1 MDPGAAAIKENINIL
16 MVEDN
21 DDFGK
26 LVELYL
32 SNHPNY
38 VFHLTWE
45 KSGEDGLR
53 VLDSDQNFHIILM
66 DYNLPGINGVEVTS
80 ILVQRGI
87 TIPVVFITVNR
98 DFNLAVETMKL
109 GVEDFLVKEEISTPV
124 LPRTIVSVLE
134 RVRLRQQLSALEI
147 SSQRLEAM
155 QELVLG
161 ISQDLVTPLNAM
173 EKNVQQ
179 LSQSGLA
186 SDMSMYLRIIG
197 ENVERMQ
204 LKLSKLKSLK
214 QDKTVQYIKNIK
226 MIDISD

>member
-1 MDPGAAAIKENINIL
+1 MKEVIDIL
-16 MVEDN
+16 MIEDN

-32 SNHPNY
+32 SQHPDY
-38 VFHLTWE
+38 IFHLVWR
-45 KSGEDGLR
+45 KSGEDGLLELER
-53 VLDSDQNFHIILM
+53 NLNFHIILM
-66 DYNLPGINGVEVTS
+66 DYNLPGINGVEVTRS
-80 ILVQRGI
+80 LIQRGI

-147 SSQRLEAM
+147 SSKRIEAI

-161 ISQDLVTPLNAM
+161 ISQDLVTPLESM
-173 EKNVQQ
+173 KKNVDE
-179 LSQSGLA
+179 LMHSQVA
-186 SDMSMYLRIIG
+186 TDMKMYLRIIS
-197 ENVERMQ
+197 ENVDRMQ

-214 QDKTVQYIKNIK
+214 EDKTIQYIKNIR

>member
-1 MDPGAAAIKENINIL
+1 MKDTIKIL
-16 MVEDN
+16 MIEDN

-32 SNHPNY
+32 SQHPEY
-38 VFHLTWE
+38 VFQLVWK

-53 VLDSDQNFHIILM
+53 ELESNLDFHIILM
-66 DYNLPGINGVEVTS
+66 DYNLPGMNGVEVTRS
-80 ILVQRGI
+80 LIERGI
-87 TIPVVFITVNR
+87 TIPVVFITVHR

-147 SSQRLEAM
+147 SSKRIEAI

-161 ISQDLVTPLNAM
+161 ISQDLVTPLEAM
-173 EKNVQQ
+173 KRNVDE
-179 LSQSGLA
+179 LMGSQVA
-186 SDMSMYLRIIG
+186 ADMKMYLRIIN

-214 QDKTVQYIKNIK
+214 EDKTVQYIKNIR
-226 MIDISD
+226 MIDISG

>member
-1 MDPGAAAIKENINIL
+1 MKERINIL
-16 MVEDN
+16 MIEDN

-32 SNHPNY
+32 SQHPDY
-38 VFHLTWE
+38 VFNLVWK
-45 KSGEDGLR
+45 KSGEDGLKEFEANSNYH
-53 VLDSDQNFHIILM
+53 VILM
-66 DYNLPGINGVEVTS
+66 DYNLPGMNGVEVTS
-80 ILVQRGI
+80 ALVQRGI

-147 SSQRLEAM
+147 SSQRIEAI

-161 ISQDLVTPLNAM
+161 ISQDLVTPLDSM
-173 EKNVQQ
+173 KKNVDV
-179 LSQSGLA
+179 LLQSRIA
-186 SDMSMYLRIIG
+186 TDMKMYLRIIS

-204 LKLSKLKSLK
+204 LKLSRLKSLK
-214 QDKTVQYIKNIK
+214 EDKTVQYIKNIR

>member
-1 MDPGAAAIKENINIL
+1 MKERINIL
-16 MVEDN
+16 MIEDN

-32 SNHPNY
+32 SQHPDY
-38 VFHLTWE
+38 VFNLVW
-45 KSGEDGLR
+45 KKNGEDGLEEFEANSNYH
-53 VLDSDQNFHIILM
+53 VILM
-66 DYNLPGINGVEVTS
+66 DYNLPGMNGVEVTS
-80 ILVQRGI
+80 ALVQRGI
-87 TIPVVFITVNR
+87 TVPVVFITVNR

-124 LPRTIVSVLE
+124 LPRTVVSVLE

-147 SSQRLEAM
+147 STQRIEAI

-161 ISQDLVTPLNAM
+161 ISQDLVTPLDAM
-173 EKNVQQ
+173 KKNVDM
-179 LSQSGLA
+179 LLQSRIA
-186 SDMSMYLRIIG
+186 IDMKMYLRIIS

-204 LKLSKLKSLK
+204 VKLSRLQSLK
-214 QDKTVQYIKNIK
+214 EDKTVQYIKNIR

>member
-1 MDPGAAAIKENINIL
+1 MEMNTMKERINIL
-16 MVEDN
+16 MIEDN

-32 SNHPNY
+32 SQHPDY
-38 VFHLTWE
+38 VFNLVWKKT
-45 KSGEDGLR
+45 GEDGLKEFEANSNYH
-53 VLDSDQNFHIILM
+53 VILM
-66 DYNLPGINGVEVTS
+66 DYNLPGMNGVEVTS
-80 ILVQRGI
+80 ALVQRGI
-87 TIPVVFITVNR
+87 TVPVVFITVNR

-124 LPRTIVSVLE
+124 LPRTVVSVLE

-147 SSQRLEAM
+147 STQRIEAI

-161 ISQDLVTPLNAM
+161 ISQDLVTPLDAM
-173 EKNVQQ
+173 KKNVDM
-179 LSQSGLA
+179 LLQSRIA
-186 SDMSMYLRIIG
+186 IDMKMYLRIIS

-204 LKLSKLKSLK
+204 VKLSRLQSLK
-214 QDKTVQYIKNIK
+214 EDKTVQYIKNIR

>member
-1 MDPGAAAIKENINIL
+1 MKERINIL
-16 MVEDN
+16 MIEDN

-32 SNHPNY
+32 SQHPDY
-38 VFHLTWE
+38 VFNLVWKKT
-45 KSGEDGLR
+45 GEDGLKEFEANSNYH
-53 VLDSDQNFHIILM
+53 VILM
-66 DYNLPGINGVEVTS
+66 DYNLPGMNGVEVTS
-80 ILVQRGI
+80 ALVQRGI
-87 TIPVVFITVNR
+87 TVPVVFIPVNR

-124 LPRTIVSVLE
+124 LPRTVVSVLE

-147 SSQRLEAM
+147 STQRIEAI

-161 ISQDLVTPLNAM
+161 ISQDLVTPLDAM
-173 EKNVQQ
+173 KKNVD
-179 LSQSGLA
+179 LLLQSRIA
-186 SDMSMYLRIIG
+186 TDMKMYLRIIS

-204 LKLSKLKSLK
+204 VKLSRLQSLK
-214 QDKTVQYIKNIK
+214 EDKTVQYIKNIR

>member
-1 MDPGAAAIKENINIL
+1 MKETIKIL
-16 MVEDN
+16 MIEDN

-32 SNHPNY
+32 SQHPDY
-38 VFHLTWE
+38 VFQLVWK
-45 KSGEDGLR
+45 KSGEEGLQE
-53 VLDSDQNFHIILM
+53 LETNSNFHIILM
-66 DYNLPGINGVEVTS
+66 DYNLPGINGVEVTRS
-80 ILVQRGI
+80 LIEKGI
-87 TIPVVFITVNR
+87 TIPVVFITVHR

-109 GVEDFLVKEEISTPV
+109 GVEDFLVKDEISTPV

-147 SSQRLEAM
+147 SSKRIEAI

-161 ISQDLVTPLNAM
+161 ISQDLVTPLDAM
-173 EKNVQQ
+173 KRNVDQ
-179 LSQSGLA
+179 LMMSQVA
-186 SDMSMYLRIIG
+186 ADMKMYLRIIN

-214 QDKTVQYIKNIK
+214 EDKTVQYIKNIR
-226 MIDISD
+226 MIDISG

>member
-1 MDPGAAAIKENINIL
+1 MKERINIL
-16 MVEDN
+16 MIEDN

-32 SNHPNY
+32 SQHPDY
-38 VFHLTWE
+38 VFNLVWKKT
-45 KSGEDGLR
+45 GEDGLKEFEANSNYH
-53 VLDSDQNFHIILM
+53 VILM
-66 DYNLPGINGVEVTS
+66 DYNLPGMNGVEVTS
-80 ILVQRGI
+80 ALVQRGI
-87 TIPVVFITVNR
+87 TVPVVFITVNR

-124 LPRTIVSVLE
+124 LPRTVVSVLE

-147 SSQRLEAM
+147 STQRIEAI

-161 ISQDLVTPLNAM
+161 ISQDLVTPLDAM
-173 EKNVQQ
+173 KKNVDM
-179 LSQSGLA
+179 LLQSRIA
-186 SDMSMYLRIIG
+186 TDMKMYLRIIS

-204 LKLSKLKSLK
+204 VKLSRLQSLK
-214 QDKTVQYIKNIK
+214 EDKTVQYIKNIR

>member
-1 MDPGAAAIKENINIL
+1 MKDTIKIL
-16 MVEDN
+16 MIEDN

-32 SNHPNY
+32 SQYSEY
-38 VFHLTWE
+38 VFQLVWK
-45 KSGEDGLR
+45 KSGEDGLMEIETNT
-53 VLDSDQNFHIILM
+53 DFHIILM
-66 DYNLPGINGVEVTS
+66 DYNLPGMNGVEVTRS
-80 ILVQRGI
+80 LIEKGI

-98 DFNLAVETMKL
+98 DFSLAVETMKL
-109 GVEDFLVKEEISTPV
+109 GVEDFLVKDEISTPV

-147 SSQRLEAM
+147 SSQRIEAI

-161 ISQDLVTPLNAM
+161 ISQDLVTPLDAM
-173 EKNVQQ
+173 KRNVDE
-179 LSQSGLA
+179 LMRSQIA
-186 SDMSMYLRIIG
+186 ADMKMYLRIIS

-214 QDKTVQYIKNIK
+214 EDKTVQYIKNIR
-226 MIDISD
+226 MIDISG

>member
-1 MDPGAAAIKENINIL
+1 MKERINIL
-16 MVEDN
+16 MIEDN

-32 SNHPNY
+32 SQHPNY
-38 VFHLTWE
+38 VFNLVWK
-45 KSGEDGLR
+45 KSGEDGLKEFEANSNYH
-53 VLDSDQNFHIILM
+53 VILM
-66 DYNLPGINGVEVTS
+66 DYNLPGMNGVEVTS
-80 ILVQRGI
+80 ALVQRGI

-147 SSQRLEAM
+147 SSQRIEAI

-161 ISQDLVTPLNAM
+161 ISQDLVTPLDSM
-173 EKNVQQ
+173 KKNVDV
-179 LSQSGLA
+179 LLQSRIA
-186 SDMSMYLRIIG
+186 TDMKMYLRIIS

-204 LKLSKLKSLK
+204 LKLSRLKSLK
-214 QDKTVQYIKNIK
+214 EDKTVQYIKNIR

>member
-1 MDPGAAAIKENINIL
+1 MKETINIL
-16 MVEDN
+16 MIEDN

-32 SNHPNY
+32 SQHPDY
-38 VFHLTWE
+38 TFQLVWK
-45 KSGEDGLR
+45 KSGEDGLKE
-53 VLDSDQNFHIILM
+53 LQTNSNFHVILM
-66 DYNLPGINGVEVTS
+66 DYNLPGMNGVEVTS
-80 ILVQRGI
+80 TLVQRGV

-134 RVRLRQQLSALEI
+134 RVRLRQQLSTLEI
-147 SSQRLEAM
+147 SSQRIEAI

-161 ISQDLVTPLNAM
+161 ISQDLITPLDAM
-173 EKNVQQ
+173 KKNVDE
-179 LSQSGLA
+179 LMQSRIA
-186 SDMSMYLRIIG
+186 ADMKMYLRIIS

-204 LKLSKLKSLK
+204 TKLSRLKSLK
-214 QDKTVQYIKNIK
+214 EDKTVQYIKNIR

>member
-1 MDPGAAAIKENINIL
+1 MEMNTMKERINIL
-16 MVEDN
+16 MIEDN

-32 SNHPNY
+32 SQHPDY
-38 VFHLTWE
+38 VFNLVW
-45 KSGEDGLR
+45 KKNGEDGLEEFEANSNYH
-53 VLDSDQNFHIILM
+53 VILM
-66 DYNLPGINGVEVTS
+66 DYNLPGMNGVEVTS
-80 ILVQRGI
+80 ALVQRGI
-87 TIPVVFITVNR
+87 TVPVVFITVNR

-124 LPRTIVSVLE
+124 LPRTVVSVLE

-147 SSQRLEAM
+147 STQRIEAI

-161 ISQDLVTPLNAM
+161 ISQDLVTPLDAM
-173 EKNVQQ
+173 KKNVDM
-179 LSQSGLA
+179 LLQSRIA
-186 SDMSMYLRIIG
+186 IDMKMYLRIIS

-204 LKLSKLKSLK
+204 VKLSRLQSLK
-214 QDKTVQYIKNIK
+214 EDKTVQYIKNIR

>member
-1 MDPGAAAIKENINIL
+1 MNTMKERINIL
-16 MVEDN
+16 MIEDN

-32 SNHPNY
+32 SQHPDY
-38 VFHLTWE
+38 VFNLVWKKT
-45 KSGEDGLR
+45 GEDGLKEFEANSNYH
-53 VLDSDQNFHIILM
+53 VILM
-66 DYNLPGINGVEVTS
+66 DYNLPGMNGVEVTS
-80 ILVQRGI
+80 ALVQRGI
-87 TIPVVFITVNR
+87 TVPVVFITVNR

-124 LPRTIVSVLE
+124 LPRTVVSVLE

-147 SSQRLEAM
+147 STQRIEAI

-161 ISQDLVTPLNAM
+161 ISQDLVTPLDAM
-173 EKNVQQ
+173 KKNVDM
-179 LSQSGLA
+179 LLQSRIA
-186 SDMSMYLRIIG
+186 IDMKMYLRIIS

-204 LKLSKLKSLK
+204 VKLSRLQSLK
-214 QDKTVQYIKNIK
+214 EDKTVQYIKNIR

>member
-1 MDPGAAAIKENINIL
+1 MKDTIKIL
-16 MVEDN
+16 MIEDN

-32 SNHPNY
+32 SQHPEY
-38 VFHLTWE
+38 VFQLVWK
-45 KSGEDGLR
+45 KSGEEGLGE
-53 VLDSDQNFHIILM
+53 LETNSDFHIILM
-66 DYNLPGINGVEVTS
+66 DYNLPGMNGVEVTRS
-80 ILVQRGI
+80 LIEKGI
-87 TIPVVFITVNR
+87 TTPVVFITVNR

-109 GVEDFLVKEEISTPV
+109 GVEDFLVKDEISTPV

-147 SSQRLEAM
+147 SSKRIEAI

-161 ISQDLVTPLNAM
+161 ISQDLVTPLDAM
-173 EKNVQQ
+173 KRNVDE
-179 LSQSGLA
+179 LMRSQIA
-186 SDMSMYLRIIG
+186 ADMKMYLRIIN

-214 QDKTVQYIKNIK
+214 EDKTVQYIKNIR
-226 MIDISD
+226 MIDISG

>member
-1 MDPGAAAIKENINIL
+1 MKEVINIL

-21 DDFGK
+21 EDFGK

-32 SNHPNY
+32 SQHPEY
-38 VFHLTWE
+38 VFQLVWE
-45 KSGEDGLR
+45 KSGEDGLK
-53 VLDSDQNFHIILM
+53 VLETNQNFHIVLM
-66 DYNLPGINGVEVTS
+66 DYNLPGMNGVEVTS
-80 ILVQRGI
+80 TLVQRGI

-147 SSQRLEAM
+147 SSQRMEAI

-161 ISQDLVTPLNAM
+161 ISQDLLTPLEAM
-173 EKNVQQ
+173 ERNVQQ
-179 LSQSGLA
+179 LAQSHLA

>member
-1 MDPGAAAIKENINIL
+1 MKERINIL
-16 MVEDN
+16 MIEDN

-32 SNHPNY
+32 SQHPDY
-38 VFHLTWE
+38 IFSLVWKKT
-45 KSGEDGLR
+45 GEDGLKEFEENPNYH
-53 VLDSDQNFHIILM
+53 VILM
-66 DYNLPGINGVEVTS
+66 DYNLPGMNGVEVTS
-80 ILVQRGI
+80 ALVQGGI
-87 TIPVVFITVNR
+87 TVPIVFITVNR

-147 SSQRLEAM
+147 SSQRIEAI

-161 ISQDLVTPLNAM
+161 ISQDLVTPLESM
-173 EKNVQQ
+173 KKNVDV
-179 LSQSGLA
+179 LMTSRIA
-186 SDMSMYLRIIG
+186 TDMRMYLRIIN

-204 LKLSKLKSLK
+204 LKLSRLKSLK
-214 QDKTVQYIKNIK
+214 EDKTVQYIKNIR

>member
-1 MDPGAAAIKENINIL
+1 MLTMKERINIL
-16 MVEDN
+16 LIEDN

-32 SNHPNY
+32 SQHPDY
-38 VFHLTWE
+38 VFNLVW
-45 KSGEDGLR
+45 KKNGEAGLAEFESNSNYH
-53 VLDSDQNFHIILM
+53 VVLM

-80 ILVQRGI
+80 ALVQRGI
-87 TIPVVFITVNR
+87 AVPVVFITVNR

-147 SSQRLEAM
+147 SSQRIEAI

-161 ISQDLVTPLNAM
+161 ISQDLVTPLDSM
-173 EKNVQQ
+173 KKNV
-179 LSQSGLA
+179 
-186 SDMSMYLRIIG
+186 DMLLHSPIATDMKMYLRIIS

-204 LKLSKLKSLK
+204 VKLSRLKSLK
-214 QDKTVQYIKNIK
+214 EDKTVQYIKNIR

>member
-1 MDPGAAAIKENINIL
+1 MEMNTMKERINIL
-16 MVEDN
+16 MIEDN

-32 SNHPNY
+32 SQHPDY
-38 VFHLTWE
+38 VFNLVWKKT
-45 KSGEDGLR
+45 GEDGLKEFEANSNYH
-53 VLDSDQNFHIILM
+53 VILM
-66 DYNLPGINGVEVTS
+66 DYNLPGMNGVEVTS
-80 ILVQRGI
+80 ALVQRGI
-87 TIPVVFITVNR
+87 TVPVVFITVNR

-124 LPRTIVSVLE
+124 LPRTVVSVLE

-147 SSQRLEAM
+147 STQRIEAI

-161 ISQDLVTPLNAM
+161 ISQDLVTPLDAM
-173 EKNVQQ
+173 KKNVDM
-179 LSQSGLA
+179 LLQSRIA
-186 SDMSMYLRIIG
+186 IDMKMYLRIIS

-204 LKLSKLKSLK
+204 TKLSRLQSLK
-214 QDKTVQYIKNIK
+214 EDKTIQYIKNIR

>member
-1 MDPGAAAIKENINIL
+1 MMIL
-16 MVEDN
+16 ASWWN
-21 DDFGK
+21 CN
-26 LVELYL
+26 L
-32 SNHPNY
+32 SQHPDY
-38 VFHLTWE
+38 VFNLVWK
-45 KSGEDGLR
+45 KSGEDGLKEFEANSNYH
-53 VLDSDQNFHIILM
+53 VILM
-66 DYNLPGINGVEVTS
+66 DYNLPGMNGVEVTS
-80 ILVQRGI
+80 ALVQRGI

-147 SSQRLEAM
+147 SSQRVEAI

-161 ISQDLVTPLNAM
+161 ISQDLVTPLDSM
-173 EKNVQQ
+173 KKNVDV
-179 LSQSGLA
+179 LLQSRIA
-186 SDMSMYLRIIG
+186 TDMKMYLRIIS

-204 LKLSKLKSLK
+204 LKLSRLKSLK
-214 QDKTVQYIKNIK
+214 EDKTVQYIKNIR

>member
-1 MDPGAAAIKENINIL
+1 MKERINIL
-16 MVEDN
+16 IIEDN

-32 SNHPNY
+32 SQHPDY
-38 VFHLTWE
+38 VFNLVW
-45 KSGEDGLR
+45 KKNGEDGLEEFEANSNYH
-53 VLDSDQNFHIILM
+53 VILM
-66 DYNLPGINGVEVTS
+66 DYNLPGMNGVEVTS
-80 ILVQRGI
+80 ALVQRGI
-87 TIPVVFITVNR
+87 TVPVVFITVNR

-124 LPRTIVSVLE
+124 LPRTVVSVLE

-147 SSQRLEAM
+147 STQRIEAI

-161 ISQDLVTPLNAM
+161 ISQDLVTPLDAM
-173 EKNVQQ
+173 KKNVD
-179 LSQSGLA
+179 LLLQSRIA
-186 SDMSMYLRIIG
+186 TDMKMYLRIIS

-204 LKLSKLKSLK
+204 VKLSRLQSLK
-214 QDKTVQYIKNIK
+214 EDKTVQYIKNIK

>member
-1 MDPGAAAIKENINIL
+1 MKERINIL
-16 MVEDN
+16 MIEDN

-32 SNHPNY
+32 SQHPDY
-38 VFHLTWE
+38 VFNLVW
-45 KSGEDGLR
+45 KKNGEDGLKEFEANSNYH
-53 VLDSDQNFHIILM
+53 VILM
-66 DYNLPGINGVEVTS
+66 DYNLPGMNGVEVTTA
-80 ILVQRGI
+80 LVQRGI
-87 TIPVVFITVNR
+87 TVPVVFITVNR

-124 LPRTIVSVLE
+124 LPRTVVSVLE

-147 SSQRLEAM
+147 STQRIEAI

-161 ISQDLVTPLNAM
+161 ISQDLVTPLDAM
-173 EKNVQQ
+173 KKNVDM
-179 LSQSGLA
+179 LLQSRIA
-186 SDMSMYLRIIG
+186 TDMKMYLRIIS

-204 LKLSKLKSLK
+204 VKLSRLQSLK
-214 QDKTVQYIKNIK
+214 EDKTVQYIKNIR

>member
-1 MDPGAAAIKENINIL
+1 MKDTIKIL
-16 MVEDN
+16 MIEDN
-21 DDFGK
+21 DDFGI

-32 SNHPNY
+32 SQHPEY
-38 VFHLTWE
+38 VFQLVWK

-53 VLDSDQNFHIILM
+53 ELESNLDFHIILM
-66 DYNLPGINGVEVTS
+66 DYNLPGMNGVEVTRS
-80 ILVQRGI
+80 LIERGI
-87 TIPVVFITVNR
+87 TLPVVFITVHR

-147 SSQRLEAM
+147 SSKRIEAI

-161 ISQDLVTPLNAM
+161 ISQDLVTPLEAM
-173 EKNVQQ
+173 KRNVDE
-179 LSQSGLA
+179 LMRSQVA
-186 SDMSMYLRIIG
+186 ADMKMYLRIIN

-214 QDKTVQYIKNIK
+214 EDKTVQYIKNIR
-226 MIDISD
+226 MIDISG

>member
-1 MDPGAAAIKENINIL
+1 

-32 SNHPNY
+32 SQHPDY
-38 VFHLTWE
+38 VFQLVWE

-53 VLDSDQNFHIILM
+53 VLETDQSFHVILM
-66 DYNLPGINGVEVTS
+66 DYNLPGMNGVEVTS
-80 ILVQRGI
+80 TLVQRGI

-147 SSQRLEAM
+147 SSQRMEAI

-161 ISQDLVTPLNAM
+161 ISQDLLTPLEAM
-173 EKNVQQ
+173 ERNVQQ
-179 LSQSGLA
+179 LAQSRFA
-186 SDMSMYLRIIG
+186 SDMSLYLRIIG

-214 QDKTVQYIKNIK
+214 EDKTVQYIKNIK

>member
-1 MDPGAAAIKENINIL
+1 MEMNTMKERINIL
-16 MVEDN
+16 MIEDN

-32 SNHPNY
+32 SQHPDY
-38 VFHLTWE
+38 VFNLVWKKT
-45 KSGEDGLR
+45 GEDGLKEFEANSNYH
-53 VLDSDQNFHIILM
+53 VILM
-66 DYNLPGINGVEVTS
+66 DYNLPGMNGVEVTS
-80 ILVQRGI
+80 ALVQRGI
-87 TIPVVFITVNR
+87 TVPVVFITVNR

-124 LPRTIVSVLE
+124 LPRTVVSVLE

-147 SSQRLEAM
+147 STQRIEAI

-161 ISQDLVTPLNAM
+161 ISQDLVTPLDAM
-173 EKNVQQ
+173 KKNVDM
-179 LSQSGLA
+179 LLQSRIA
-186 SDMSMYLRIIG
+186 IDMKMYLRIIS

-204 LKLSKLKSLK
+204 LKLSRLQSLK
-214 QDKTVQYIKNIK
+214 EDKTVQYIKNIR

>member
-1 MDPGAAAIKENINIL
+1 
-16 MVEDN
+16 
-21 DDFGK
+21 
-26 LVELYL
+26 
-32 SNHPNY
+32 
-38 VFHLTWE
+38 FHLDWE
-45 KSGEDGLR
+45 KSGEDGLS
-53 VLDSDQNFHIILM
+53 VLESTKNFDIILM
-66 DYNLPGINGVEVTS
+66 DYNLPGMNGVEVTS
-80 ILVQRGI
+80 VLVERGI

-124 LPRTIVSVLE
+124 LPRTIISVLE

-147 SSQRLEAM
+147 SRQRIEAI

-161 ISQDLVTPLNAM
+161 ISQDLITPLDAM

-179 LSQSGLA
+179 LTQSRIA
-186 SDMSMYLRIIG
+186 SEMAMYLRIISD
-197 ENVERMQ
+197 NVERMQ

-214 QDKTVQYIKNIK
+214 EDKTVQYIKNIR

>member
-1 MDPGAAAIKENINIL
+1 MKERINIL
-16 MVEDN
+16 MIEDN

-32 SNHPNY
+32 SQHPDY
-38 VFHLTWE
+38 VFNLVW
-45 KSGEDGLR
+45 KKNGEDGLKEFEANSNYH
-53 VLDSDQNFHIILM
+53 VILM
-66 DYNLPGINGVEVTS
+66 DYNLPGMNGVEVTS
-80 ILVQRGI
+80 ALVQRGI
-87 TIPVVFITVNR
+87 TVPIVFITVNR

-147 SSQRLEAM
+147 SSQRIEAI

-161 ISQDLVTPLNAM
+161 ISQDLVTPLDAM
-173 EKNVQQ
+173 KKNVDM
-179 LSQSGLA
+179 LLQSRIA
-186 SDMSMYLRIIG
+186 TDMKMYLRIIS

-204 LKLSKLKSLK
+204 VKLSRLKSLK
-214 QDKTVQYIKNIK
+214 EDKTVQYIKNIR

>member
-1 MDPGAAAIKENINIL
+1 MEMDTMKERINIL
-16 MVEDN
+16 MIEDN

-32 SNHPNY
+32 SQHPDY
-38 VFHLTWE
+38 VFNLVW
-45 KSGEDGLR
+45 KKNGEDGLEEFEANSNYH
-53 VLDSDQNFHIILM
+53 VILM
-66 DYNLPGINGVEVTS
+66 DYNLPGMNGVEVTS
-80 ILVQRGI
+80 ALVQRGI
-87 TIPVVFITVNR
+87 TVPVVFITVNR

-124 LPRTIVSVLE
+124 LPRTVVSVLE

-147 SSQRLEAM
+147 STQRIEAI

-161 ISQDLVTPLNAM
+161 ISQDLVTPLDAM
-173 EKNVQQ
+173 KKNVDM
-179 LSQSGLA
+179 LLQSRIA
-186 SDMSMYLRIIG
+186 VDMKMYLRIIS

-204 LKLSKLKSLK
+204 MKLSRLQSLK
-214 QDKTVQYIKNIK
+214 EDKTVQYIKNIK

>member
-1 MDPGAAAIKENINIL
+1 MKERINIL
-16 MVEDN
+16 MIEDN

-32 SNHPNY
+32 SQHPDY
-38 VFHLTWE
+38 VFNLVWNKT
-45 KSGEDGLR
+45 GEDGLEECEANSNYH
-53 VLDSDQNFHIILM
+53 VILM
-66 DYNLPGINGVEVTS
+66 DYNLPGMNGVEVTS
-80 ILVQRGI
+80 ALVQRGI
-87 TIPVVFITVNR
+87 TVPVVFITVNR

-124 LPRTIVSVLE
+124 LPRTVVSVLE

-147 SSQRLEAM
+147 STQRIEAI

-161 ISQDLVTPLNAM
+161 ISQDLVTPLDAM
-173 EKNVQQ
+173 KKNVDM
-179 LSQSGLA
+179 LLQSRIA
-186 SDMSMYLRIIG
+186 IDMKMYLRIIS

-204 LKLSKLKSLK
+204 VKLSRLQSLK
-214 QDKTVQYIKNIK
+214 EDKTVQYIKNIR

>member
-1 MDPGAAAIKENINIL
+1 MKERINIL
-16 MVEDN
+16 MIEDN

-32 SNHPNY
+32 SQHPDY
-38 VFHLTWE
+38 VFNLVWKKT
-45 KSGEDGLR
+45 GEDGLKEFEANSNYH
-53 VLDSDQNFHIILM
+53 VILM
-66 DYNLPGINGVEVTS
+66 DYNLPGMNGVEVTS
-80 ILVQRGI
+80 ALVQRGI
-87 TIPVVFITVNR
+87 TVPVVFITVNR

-124 LPRTIVSVLE
+124 LPRTVVSVLE

-147 SSQRLEAM
+147 STQRIEAI

-161 ISQDLVTPLNAM
+161 ISQDLVTPLDAM
-173 EKNVQQ
+173 KKNVD
-179 LSQSGLA
+179 LLLQSRIA
-186 SDMSMYLRIIG
+186 TDMKMYLRIIS

-204 LKLSKLKSLK
+204 VKLSRLQSLK
-214 QDKTVQYIKNIK
+214 EDKTVQYIKNIR